1 MHDTVIEVSELSKT
15 YTLGE
20 IEVRALRQTGF
31 RIERGEFVA
40 VMGASGSGKSTLM
53 NILGC
58 LDRPTSGRY
67 LLEGVDVASLNDEQL
82 ALIRSRRIGFIFQSF
97 NLLSRTSAIEN
108 VELPLFYSGWPK
120 DGEQRA
126 RALLAM
132 LGLTGRERNHPNQL
146 SGGQQQRVAIARA
159 LINAPAI
166 LLADEPT
173 GNLDSTNSVEIME
186 IITRLNRERGLTV
199 IVVTHDPD
207 VAVYADRVITFR
219 DGIIVS
225 DERNE
230 RRSIS
235 KDATATA
242 GETSEPAPALIEMSA
257 SSAERAENVW
267 TFAVMALTAAFRAL
281 RRNKLRAALTMLGI
295 FIGVAAVIAMVA
307 VGDGARYSVEQQI
320 QSLGTN
326 LLVILPGA
334 TTSNGVRAGFGS
346 TSTLRVADAEAVA
359 KEASGVEAVSYTDR
373 QVAQVVYGN
382 HNWST
387 SITGTTPDYLTIR
400 DWPVADGRA
409 FTEEETQSA
418 APVCMLGQ
426 TVLNNLFNEG
436 DNPIGAII
444 RVKNFPLRVVGVLTP
459 KGQSTYGQDQDDVVL
474 TPFYTA
480 QRKVVGSAQ
489 VTAEVST
496 TTGNGSTNP
505 VLNPYA
511 GVPTTNAVYAASNTL
526 ESPFGSTPQ
535 VTGVVNNIY
544 VKAVDAK
551 EVDALQT
558 QIQEVLHRRH
568 RIKPNQDDDF
578 TVRSLNEIAEAS
590 ESASR
595 VMTLL
600 LAAVASISLL
610 VGGIGIMNI
619 MLVSVTE
626 RTREIGIRM
635 AIGARRLHILLQFL
649 VESSL
654 LSILGGLAGA
664 VLGIIASKVLSA
676 LAQWPTLVSPSS
688 VVGGFAFAA
697 AVGVFFGWY
706 PARKAAS
713 LDPIDALRYE

>member
-108 VELPLFYSGWPK
+108 VELPLFYSGWPR

-235 KDATATA
+235 KDASATA

-267 TFAVMALTAAFRAL
+267 TFAVMALTRGVPGLAPQQAARGVDDARDFH
-281 RRNKLRAALTMLGI
+281 RRRGGNR
-295 FIGVAAVIAMVA
+295 
-307 VGDGARYSVEQQI
+307 DGSGGRRRT
-320 QSLGTN
+320 LFG
-326 LLVILPGA
+326 GA
-334 TTSNGVRAGFGS
+334 TDSESGHEPAGHPA
-346 TSTLRVADAEAVA
+346 R
-359 KEASGVEAVSYTDR
+359 R
-373 QVAQVVYGN
+373 
-382 HNWST
+382 
-387 SITGTTPDYLTIR
+387 DYLQR
-400 DWPVADGRA
+400 GAGR
-409 FTEEETQSA
+409 FWQHFDA
-418 APVCMLGQ
+418 AGGGRRSSRQGSQRGRGGQ
-426 TVLNNLFNEG
+426 
-436 DNPIGAII
+436 
-444 RVKNFPLRVVGVLTP
+444 
-459 KGQSTYGQDQDDVVL
+459 
-474 TPFYTA
+474 
-480 QRKVVGSAQ
+480 
-489 VTAEVST
+489 
-496 TTGNGSTNP
+496 
-505 VLNPYA
+505 
-511 GVPTTNAVYAASNTL
+511 
-526 ESPFGSTPQ
+526 
-535 VTGVVNNIY
+535 
-544 VKAVDAK
+544 
-551 EVDALQT
+551 
-558 QIQEVLHRRH
+558 LHRSPGGAGRVRQSQLEHQHHRH
-568 RIKPNQDDDF
+568 H
-578 TVRSLNEIAEAS
+578 S
-590 ESASR
+590 
-595 VMTLL
+595 
-600 LAAVASISLL
+600 
-610 VGGIGIMNI
+610 
-619 MLVSVTE
+619 
-626 RTREIGIRM
+626 
-635 AIGARRLHILLQFL
+635 
-649 VESSL
+649 
-654 LSILGGLAGA
+654 
-664 VLGIIASKVLSA
+664 
-676 LAQWPTLVSPSS
+676 
-688 VVGGFAFAA
+688 
-697 AVGVFFGWY
+697 
-706 PARKAAS
+706 
-713 LDPIDALRYE
+713 